1 MQSAIKAR
9 FEAVVGANNVID
21 DPSLFGPYSDDFT
34 DHYVCK
40 PLAVIRPGST
50 QEVSEVV
57 KICAELDLP
66 IVTQGG
72 NTSLT
77 GGAITSEADKQII
90 LSMTRMKKV
99 THSDP
104 SSDTMTVEAGMTLS
118 EVHEAAENIGRFFP
132 LSFAA
137 EGNATIGGCAAC
149 NAGGVAV
156 LRYGTTRDLILGVE
170 AVLADGRI
178 YNGLRRLRKD
188 NTGYD
193 LKDLFVGSEGTLG
206 IITQVVLKLFP
217 IPKEKETAFVCLDST
232 EKAVELLAKA
242 KAGAGSSLTAFEL
255 ISSAPIERVVKYLP
269 DIEVP
274 QLSESKWKVLIELS
288 LEQKGEESVLMPI
301 LESAFESELI
311 SDAAIANSIGD
322 SNVFWHVRESIP
334 LADRTAGGSIHSDI
348 SLPISKIPEF
358 IEATSQRLLE
368 AYPWLGLSIYGH
380 LGDGNLH
387 FNFVSPEDP
396 KATYRHEEGIRDIL
410 YTAVNEFEGSISAEH
425 GIGMLKLEH
434 NYQFKAPLEIELM
447 DRIKEAL
454 DPHGILNPGKLLK
467 PKRNY

>member
-1 MQSAIKAR
+1 M
-9 FEAVVGANNVID
+9 
-21 DPSLFGPYSDDFT
+21 
-34 DHYVCK
+34 
-40 PLAVIRPGST
+40 
-50 QEVSEVV
+50 
-57 KICAELDLP
+57 
-66 IVTQGG
+66 
-72 NTSLT
+72 
-77 GGAITSEADKQII
+77 
-90 LSMTRMKKV
+90 
-99 THSDP
+99 
-104 SSDTMTVEAGMTLS
+104 
-118 EVHEAAENIGRFFP
+118 
-132 LSFAA
+132 
-137 EGNATIGGCAAC
+137 
-149 NAGGVAV
+149 
-156 LRYGTTRDLILGVE
+156 
-170 AVLADGRI
+170 
-178 YNGLRRLRKD
+178 
-188 NTGYD
+188 
-193 LKDLFVGSEGTLG
+193 
-206 IITQVVLKLFP
+206 
-217 IPKEKETAFVCLDST
+217 
-232 EKAVELLAKA
+232 
-242 KAGAGSSLTAFEL
+242 
-255 ISSAPIERVVKYLP
+255 VKYLP

-288 LEQKGEESVLMPI
+288 LEQKGEESVLVPI

-322 SNVFWHVRESIP
+322 SKVFWHVRESIP

-358 IEATSQRLLE
+358 IEITSQRLLE